1 MFSHLVTNWIESL
14 IIITDNRIDIVGI
27 TETWLSFN
35 DNNMV
40 CLDSG

>member
-1 MFSHLVTNWIESL
+1 MFYHGTESL

-27 TETWLSFN
+27 TETWLLFN
-35 DNNMV
+35 DNDMP